1 MLFVDK
7 EQVKVSKFPNGE
19 LLVDT
24 TLLRKVKDSTEQ
36 LAYNNMLVYK
46 YDGSDSIQEL
56 MLACDYLGAAK
67 YTLMITYMPYERMDR
82 VQEDNCYSLQTF
94 MKQLQAVFKGEEIY
108 VLELHSHA
116 TEEPI
121 SQKVDVV
128 HSSLFMTTH
137 LSDNI
142 DVICYPDKGAF
153 NRFSNSGIKKP
164 QVYCN
169 KIRDFATGK
178 IQGLELVTDG
188 YDIKDK
194 HILIIDDLCSAGGTF
209 YYTAQKLREAGAK
222 EVDLVVTHMENNV
235 LNGKILQ
242 TTDGKTVI
250 DHIYCMN
257 TMGNM
262 DELDI
267 LSKGK
272 NITVYDVLDYVE
284 CDTLVPIIVDG
295 DEIAKYKK
303 HAL

>member
-1 MLFVDK
+1 MLFVNN
-7 EQVKVSKFPNGE
+7 EQVKVTKFPNGE

-24 TLLRKVKDSTEQ
+24 TLLRKVKDSTEE
-36 LAYNNMLVYK
+36 LAYKNMLVYK

-56 MLACDYLGAAK
+56 MLACDYLGDTK
-67 YTLMITYMPYERMDR
+67 YVLMITYMPYERMDR

-94 MKQLQAVFKGEEIY
+94 MKQLQAVFKGEDIW

-121 SQKVDVV
+121 SKKVDVI
-128 HSSLFMTTH
+128 HSSLHMARCV
-137 LSDNI
+137 N
-142 DVICYPDKGAF
+142 DVDVVCYPDKGAY
-153 NRFSNSGIKKP
+153 NRFSNSGITKA

-178 IQGLELVTDG
+178 IQGLELVTNG
-188 YDIKDK
+188 YDVKDK
-194 HILIIDDLCSAGGTF
+194 HVLIVDDLCSAGGTF

-222 EVDLVVTHMENNV
+222 EVDLVVTHMENNI

-242 TTDGKTVI
+242 TSDEKTVI

-272 NITVYDVLDYVE
+272 NITVYDVLSYVE
-284 CDTLVPIIVDG
+284 DDTLTPIELAKEDVANY
-295 DEIAKYKK
+295 IA

>member
-1 MLFVDK
+1 MLFVNN
-7 EQVKVSKFPNGE
+7 EQVKVTKFPNGE

-24 TLLRKVKDSTEQ
+24 TLLRKVKDSTEE
-36 LAYNNMLVYK
+36 LAYKNMLVYK

-56 MLACDYLGAAK
+56 MLACDYLGDTK
-67 YTLMITYMPYERMDR
+67 YVLMITYMPYERMDR

-94 MKQLQAVFKGEEIY
+94 MKQLQAVFKGEDIW

-121 SQKVDVV
+121 SKKVDVI
-128 HSSLFMTTH
+128 HSSLHMARCV
-137 LSDNI
+137 N
-142 DVICYPDKGAF
+142 DVDVVCYPDKGAY
-153 NRFSNSGIKKP
+153 NRFSNSGITEA

-178 IQGLELVTDG
+178 IQGLELVTNG
-188 YDIKDK
+188 YDVKDK
-194 HILIIDDLCSAGGTF
+194 HVLIVDDLCSAGGTF

-222 EVDLVVTHMENNV
+222 EVDLVVTHMENNI

-242 TTDGKTVI
+242 TSDEKTVI

-272 NITVYDVLDYVE
+272 NITVYDVLSYVE
-284 CDTLVPIIVDG
+284 DDTLTPIELAKEDVANY
-295 DEIAKYKK
+295 IA